1 LEASKDYK
9 FAMNERFEKYQDRI
23 TCDIR
28 NSAKSDPKKFLNIL
42 NRCSEKSRQ
51 SVDVSLDE
59 LYNYFKTINE
69 VEHDDIEIV
78 INLNENNHDDVLNA
92 PISQAEIENVILILH
107 NDKYSGLDNVVNEYL
122 KNTV

>member
-1 LEASKDYK
+1 
-9 FAMNERFEKYQDRI
+9 M
-23 TCDIR
+23 
-28 NSAKSDPKKFLNIL
+28 NIL

-59 LYNYFKTINE
+59 LYIYFKTINE

-92 PISQAEIENVILILH
+92 PISQAEIENVILIIR
-107 NDKYSGLDNVVNEYL
+107 NDKSSGVDNVTNEY
-122 KNTV
+122 